1 MNIFEAVKANVT
13 AKQAA
18 ESYGIK
24 VGRNG
29 MAVCPFHPDH
39 HPSMKVDRRFHCFG
53 CQADG
58 DVIDFTA
65 RLCGLSNYEAAKKL
79 AEDFSVDYDAGRS
92 HGKRKVQKSGAK
104 PRDGGHGPPGKGR
117 GRKRKRVRHGNP
129 SEMEPRQK
137 TQMIQQK
144 SPEEIFEEAEQ
155 KCFRIY
161 ADYLHLLKEWK
172 EQFAPQS
179 PEDEWHPRFCE
190 ALEKQTYVE
199 YLLDTF
205 LYGTLEEKMYLI
217 CEKRKEVIA
226 LEREMERYA
235 AGAAGG
241 DLKGSAGD
249 DSGRSAA
256 AADAISGTGTAALAR

>member
-1 MNIFEAVKANVT
+1 MNIFEAVKTNVT

-18 ESYGIK
+18 EFYGIK

-29 MAVCPFHPDH
+29 MALCPFHPDH

-65 RLCGLSNYEAAKKL
+65 RLFGLSSYEAAKKL
-79 AEDFSVDYDAGRS
+79 AEDFSVDYDAGCRNEKG
-92 HGKRKVQKSGAK
+92 HHEKSGAK
-104 PRDGGHGPPGKGR
+104 PAHSGHGPPGKGR
-117 GRKRKRVRHGNP
+117 GRKRKQGRP
-129 SEMEPRQK
+129 PEPRQK
-137 TQMIQQK
+137 TKVIQQK
-144 SPEEIFEEAEQ
+144 SPEEIFEEAER

-161 ADYLHLLKEWK
+161 ADYLHLLEEWK

-179 PEDEWHPRFCE
+179 PEGEWHPHFCE

-199 YLLDTF
+199 YLLDTL
-205 LYGTLEEKMYLI
+205 LYGTLEEKMHLI
-217 CEKRKEVIA
+217 CEKRKEVTA

-241 DLKGSAGD
+241 DPEGGAGD
-249 DSGRSAA
+249 DSGGSAA
-256 AADAISGTGTAALAR
+256 AISGTGTAALAG

>member
-1 MNIFEAVKANVT
+1 MNIFEAVKTNVT

-18 ESYGIK
+18 EYYGIK

-29 MAVCPFHPDH
+29 MAICPFHPDH

-65 RLCGLSNYEAAKKL
+65 RLYGLSNYEAAKKL
-79 AEDFSVDYDAGRS
+79 ADDFSVEYDASRG
-92 HGKRKVQKSGAK
+92 HGKRKAQKSETWRG
-104 PRDGGHGPPGKGR
+104 RNSHGPPGKDHV
-117 GRKRKRVRHGNP
+117 RKRKQGKP
-129 SEMEPRQK
+129 PEPRQK
-137 TQMIQQK
+137 TKVLLQK
-144 SPEEIFEEAEQ
+144 SPEEIFEEAER

-161 ADYLHLLKEWK
+161 ADYLHLLEEWK
-172 EQFAPQS
+172 EQFAPRS
-179 PEDEWHPRFCE
+179 PDDEWHPRFCE

-199 YLLDTF
+199 YLLDTL
-205 LYGTLEEKMYLI
+205 LYGTLEEKMHLI
-217 CEKRKEVIA
+217 CEKRKEVTD
-226 LEREMERYA
+226 LERKMERYA

-249 DSGRSAA
+249 DSGGSAA
-256 AADAISGTGTAALAR
+256 AAAAISGAGTAALAG

>member
-1 MNIFEAVKANVT
+1 MNIFEAVKTNVT
-13 AKQAA
+13 VKQAA

-29 MAVCPFHPDH
+29 MALCPFHPDH

-65 RLCGLSNYEAAKKL
+65 RLFGLSSYEAAKKL
-79 AEDFSVDYDAGRS
+79 ADDFSVEYDAGCG
-92 HGKRKVQKSGAK
+92 HGKRKAQKSETG
-104 PRDGGHGPPGKGR
+104 RGRNSHGPPGKDHVR
-117 GRKRKRVRHGNP
+117 KRKQGRKRKSP
-129 SEMEPRQK
+129 EPKQK
-137 TQMIQQK
+137 P
-144 SPEEIFEEAEQ
+144 PEEIFAEAER

-161 ADYLHLLKEWK
+161 ADYLHLLEEWK
-172 EQFAPQS
+172 EQFAPRS
-179 PEDEWHPRFCE
+179 PDDEWHPRFCE

-199 YLLDTF
+199 YLLDTL

-217 CEKRKEVIA
+217 CEKRKEVTK
-226 LEREMERYA
+226 LERELERYA

-241 DLKGSAGD
+241 DLKGGAGD
-249 DSGRSAA
+249 DSGGSAIGTA
-256 AADAISGTGTAALAR
+256 AISGTGTAALAG